1 MKKSIIVLTLT
12 IIMTSFIFP
21 AGLNQGFAAGNEY
34 YENGEYQKA
43 LEVYLEIAEKIS
55 SWKLFYNIGNSYFKT
70 GDIIR
75 SKINYLKAERL
86 NPFDK
91 SIEQNLRIIDGLL
104 DNRVHL
110 PEPDFLIKTL
120 IRFESFITINVL
132 SVLILIILFIFSFFT
147 FKLVRA
153 GRSKSYIYGIL
164 ISFILLLSL
173 FFYHIHRVNNF
184 HNNKHAVIVAPN
196 SQLRS
201 GPGEENTILFEINPG
216 VTIRIIDE
224 HRDWVQ
230 ITAST
235 EIAGWIE
242 KENIEKI
249 GLQ

>member
-1 MKKSIIVLTLT
+1 MRKTVIVLTLI
-12 IIMTSFIFP
+12 IIMISFIFP
-21 AGLNQGFAAGNEY
+21 TGINSRFESGNEY

-43 LEVYLEIAEKIS
+43 LKVYLEIAENTS

-70 GDIIR
+70 GDIVR

-86 NPFDK
+86 KPFDR

-104 DNRVHL
+104 DNRVNL
-110 PEPDFLIKTL
+110 PEPDFLTKTL
-120 IRFESFITINVL
+120 IRFESFLTINVL

-147 FKLVRA
+147 FKLVRT
-153 GRSKSYIYGIL
+153 GRSKIYIYGIL
-164 ISFILLLSL
+164 ISFILLLFL

-184 HNNKHAVIVAPN
+184 YNNKHAVIVAPN

-242 KENIEKI
+242 RENIEKI
-249 GLQ
+249 SLQ